1 MNATKTATRP
11 ARIATPE
18 RWAKAAERARAEG
31 IEVRQVASTGQWVA
45 TSGTHANVAYLME
58 VVAGTV
64 RACTCP
70 AGEHGDPCCKHA
82 AAFYLSSGL
91 LDPEPPTPAAPA
103 PAATCP
109 ACGGRGERMETVGW
123 RGWEVV
129 WHPCPRCRPAA

>member
-1 MNATKTATRP
+1 MNAANTATRP
-11 ARIATPE
+11 VRIATPE

-31 IEVRQVASTGQWVA
+31 VQVRQVASTGQWVA
-45 TSGTHANVAYLME
+45 TSGSDANVAYLME
-58 VVAGTV
+58 VTGTV
-64 RACTCP
+64 AHGCSCL
-70 AGEHGDPCCKHA
+70 AGVNGDPVCKHR
-82 AAFYLSSGL
+82 AAFYLAAGL
-91 LDPEPPTPAAPA
+91 LGPEPPTPAAPA

>member
-1 MNATKTATRP
+1 MNTATRRPRP
-11 ARIATPE
+11 ASPE

-31 IEVRQVASTGQWVA
+31 VQVRQVASTGQWVA
-45 TSGTHANVAYLME
+45 TSGTDATVAYLMD
-58 VVAGTV
+58 VTGTV
-64 RACTCP
+64 AHGCSCL
-70 AGEHGDPCCKHA
+70 AGVNGDPVCKHR
-82 AAFYLSSGL
+82 AAFYLAVGL

>member
-1 MNATKTATRP
+1 MNTATRRPRP
-11 ARIATPE
+11 ASPE

-31 IEVRQVASTGQWVA
+31 VQVRQVASTGQWVA
-45 TSGTHANVAYLME
+45 TSGTDATVAYLMD
-58 VVAGTV
+58 VTGTV
-64 RACTCP
+64 AHGCSCL
-70 AGEHGDPCCKHA
+70 AGVNGDPVCKHR
-82 AAFYLSSGL
+82 AAFYLAVGL

-123 RGWEVV
+123 RGRDIV

>member
-1 MNATKTATRP
+1 MNATNTAPRP
-11 ARIATPE
+11 ARVATPE
-18 RWAKAAERARAEG
+18 RWARAAERARAEG

-103 PAATCP
+103 DCPSCLDSNIVNVEVDDSTFVVACCPTCNPRHRRAA
-109 ACGGRGERMETVGW
+109 
-123 RGWEVV
+123 
-129 WHPCPRCRPAA
+129 